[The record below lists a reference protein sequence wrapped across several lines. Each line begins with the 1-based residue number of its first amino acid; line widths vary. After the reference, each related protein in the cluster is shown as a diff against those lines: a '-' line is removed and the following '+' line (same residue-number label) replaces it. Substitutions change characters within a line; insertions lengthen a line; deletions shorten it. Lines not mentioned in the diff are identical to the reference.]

1 MKIREFIYMDFERL
15 KSIISQIEEG
25 LIISSQHSKSISQED
40 SASVGGSLFNFLK
53 AEGGSAYV
61 WQEEELNTQY
71 LHDNIYTKV
80 EDALISNNV
89 LTRIPEDFLKES
101 IEINEVRNKL
111 SETSFILIR
120 GKIFINDFNRMRM
133 ILENYNEIGD
143 FLANC
148 STSSLPP
155 DTPKKLKDQ
164 KISEMKKSMTLDNKY
179 VKGLIRFI
187 DVFYKD
193 RLIVKSLPFNSL
205 PDLRFAGN
213 LTKLSLREDISN
225 IIYKYGTAPTTDWT
239 IFAQLSFIPEEK
251 REAITPVINGN
262 PIDLAFQKIFDSIR
276 NVELDAQSVLY
287 PEIAITPIAIYRQIG
302 G

>member
-1 MKIREFIYMDFERL
+1 
-15 KSIISQIEEG
+15 
-25 LIISSQHSKSISQED
+25 
-40 SASVGGSLFNFLK
+40 
-53 AEGGSAYV
+53 
-61 WQEEELNTQY
+61 
-71 LHDNIYTKV
+71 
-80 EDALISNNV
+80 
-89 LTRIPEDFLKES
+89 
-101 IEINEVRNKL
+101 
-111 SETSFILIR
+111 
-120 GKIFINDFNRMRM
+120 M